1 MNLINKDKLLKEIQK
16 FRMEHE
22 IGEDRYEYNCKW
34 WYNKAITDI
43 EMLVDTQLLK
53 TKDRTECL

>member
-16 FRMEHE
+16 FRMEHKV
-22 IGEDRYEYNCKW
+22 GESRDEYNCKW

-43 EMLVDTQLLK
+43 EMLVDTQ
-53 TKDRTECL
+53 TF